1 MLHLYFICCECG
13 VNHLGPTRPRLLLLG
28 SHTTVAHQLFLTNI
42 LQFGWIWIICEELWS
57 KCLHVAAAAIGA
69 TVPLSFCC
77 LMTRLQATH
86 FRTLSLNIQNNITE
100 YSVCDI

>member
-57 KCLHVAAAAIGA
+57 KCLHVVAAAMSNG
-69 TVPLSFCC
+69 PL
-77 LMTRLQATH
+77 
-86 FRTLSLNIQNNITE
+86 LSAV
-100 YSVCDI
+100 S